1 MEWRRN
7 TAGQDIAPSQVAA
20 GAKVMRT
27 VAGSV
32 IQLILAVATVCS
44 RSASAADV
52 TFITDFGY
60 YGRHAYF
67 YVALDKGYYKAE
79 NLDVNILRG
88 QGSIDTVKKVGS
100 GAALVGF
107 ADAGAL
113 VLARANDSIPVKL
126 FAIVYKKPP
135 HALFSLAETGIKV
148 PKDLEGKTLADTPFS
163 AIPVIFKEYALVA
176 GIDQSKVKWT
186 RVEGSSLPALLATG
200 RADAVGQFTVGEPL
214 IASVAA
220 PKKVTRLAFKDVGL
234 DYYGNG
240 LVATEQTIREQPGLL
255 KAFARATLK
264 GLRDAF
270 ANPAEA
276 GIILNKY
283 QKQIAPDV
291 GQGETELVKEL
302 AIVPEQELGVIDPK
316 GIARTIDTFGKA
328 YPLNTNVEPQDMYV
342 PGFVE

>member
-1 MEWRRN
+1 MR
-7 TAGQDIAPSQVAA
+7 AA
-20 GAKVMRT
+20 SLGVIVLAFAAATISPRTTGAVE
-27 VAGSV
+27 VN
-32 IQLILAVATVCS
+32 
-44 RSASAADV
+44 
-52 TFITDFGY
+52 FITDFGY

-67 YVALDKGYYKAE
+67 YVALEKGYYKAE
-79 NLDVNILRG
+79 GLDVNILRG

-100 GAALVGF
+100 GTALIGF

-113 VLARANDSIPVKL
+113 VLARANDRIPVRL

-135 HALFSLAETGIKV
+135 HALFSLADSGIKA
-148 PKDLEGKTLADTPFS
+148 PRDLEGKTLADTPFS
-163 AIPVIFKEYALVA
+163 AIPVIFNEYAA
-176 GIDQSKVKWT
+176 ITGIDQSKVKWI

-220 PKKVTRLAFKDVGL
+220 PKKVTRLAFKDAGL

-240 LVATEQTIREQPGLL
+240 LIATEQTINERPELL

-264 GLRDAF
+264 GVGDAF

-276 GIILNKY
+276 GTILNKY

-291 GQGETELVKEL
+291 GQAETELVKEL
-302 AIVPEQELGVIDPK
+302 AIVPQQKLGVIDPK

-328 YPLNTNVEPQDMYV
+328 YPLNTKVEPQDMYV

>member
-1 MEWRRN
+1 MSTPARFVILL
-7 TAGQDIAPSQVAA
+7 ALAA
-20 GAKVMRT
+20 VTMCPRTGA
-27 VAGSV
+27 
-32 IQLILAVATVCS
+32 
-44 RSASAADV
+44 AAEV
-52 TFITDFGY
+52 NFMTDFGY

-67 YVALDKGYYKAE
+67 YVALDKGYYRAE
-79 NLDVNILRG
+79 GLDVNILRG

-100 GAALVGF
+100 GAALIGF
-107 ADAGAL
+107 ADAGPL
-113 VLARANDSIPVKL
+113 VLARANDNIPVKL

-135 HALFSLAETGIKV
+135 HALFSLAESGIKT

-163 AIPVIFKEYALVA
+163 AIPVIFNEYATIT
-176 GIDQSKVKWT
+176 GIDQSKVKWI
-186 RVEGSSLPALLATG
+186 RVEGSSMPALLATG

-220 PKKVTRLAFKDVGL
+220 PKKVTRLAFKDAGL

-240 LVATEQTIREQPGLL
+240 LIATERTIAEQPELL

-264 GLRDAF
+264 GLTDAF

-276 GIILNKY
+276 GAILNKY
-283 QKQIAPDV
+283 QKQVAPDV
-291 GQGETELVKEL
+291 GQAETELVKEL
-302 AIVPEQELGVIDPK
+302 AIVPGQRPGVIDAG

-328 YPLNTNVEPQDMYV
+328 YPLNSKVEPSSMYV